1 MVVRTVKETPPAE
14 LLRCPVAPVGLP
26 AEGEALI
33 PPAWRA
39 AITRLSRSRGEIVDQ
54 LGRLIAWH
62 TGGGCTASGVAPPG

>member
-14 LLRCPVAPVGLP
+14 LLRCPVAPLGLP
-26 AEGEALI
+26 STGEAMI

-39 AITRLSRSRGEIVDQ
+39 AITRLSRSRGDVADQ

-62 TGGGCTASGVAPPG
+62 TGGKCGA